1 MRILHVLDHSLPLQ
15 SGYVYRTLGIVNQQ
29 RKIGWE
35 PILVTS
41 GKHQSFIEDGNGEPI
56 ERIGDWEVFRTPPAT
71 GVASRLPVLGD
82 ITIVHDLGRRLDEII
97 PEIKPDILHAHSPA
111 LNGLAAIQ
119 AGRRHNVPVVYEVRA
134 FWEDARL
141 SHHNRTRPDLKYHAT
156 RRLETYVLQRAAAVT
171 TICDGLAQEMTE
183 RGIPTDKVTVIPNAV
198 DRGAFTGCGV
208 PDPALAARLGVTGR
222 TVLGFFGSFYSYE
235 GLHLLLQ
242 AIARVRLVH
251 PTIAVLL
258 AGGGPEEA
266 ALRRLVSELGIASN
280 VVFAGRVPHSEIQKY
295 YDLADLL
302 VFPRLSM
309 RLTEL
314 VTPLKPLEAMAQQRI
329 VVASDVGGHRELM
342 RHRETAY
349 LFAPDDPR
357 HVAEGILGALYDR
370 PAWPRIQS
378 QALRFVE
385 RERCWE
391 ASVARYD
398 RVYNRLL
405 NPAGDTPH

>member
-29 RKIGWE
+29 RKMGWE

-41 GKHQSFIEDGNGEPI
+41 GKHQSFVGGGNGKPVEQ
-56 ERIGDWEVFRTPPAT
+56 IGDWQVFRTSVAT
-71 GVASRLPVLGD
+71 GKMARLPVLGD
-82 ITIVHDLGRRLDEII
+82 VAIVQHLGRRLDAII
-97 PEIKPDILHAHSPA
+97 PEIRPDILHAHSPA

-119 AGRRHNVPVVYEVRA
+119 AGRRHNIPVVYEVRA

-141 SHHNRTRPDLKYHAT
+141 SHQHRTRPDLKYYAS
-156 RRLETYVLQRAAAVT
+156 RRLETSVLQRADAVM
-171 TICDGLAQEMTE
+171 TICDGLAQEVVA
-183 RGIPTDKVTVIPNAV
+183 RGIPADKVTVIPNAV
-198 DRGAFTGCGV
+198 DLHAFTGRGD
-208 PDPALAARLGVTGR
+208 PDPALAAQLGMTGR
-222 TVLGFFGSFYSYE
+222 IVLGFFGSFCHYE

-242 AIARVRLVH
+242 AIPRIRLVY

-266 ALRRLVSELGIASN
+266 NLRRLASELGINSA
-280 VVFAGRVPHSEIQKY
+280 VVFAGRVPHAEIQKY

-329 VVASDVGGHRELM
+329 VVASDIGGHRELM
-342 RHRETAY
+342 RHHETAY

-357 HVAEGILGALYDR
+357 HVAKGILGALYDR
-370 PAWPRIQS
+370 PEWLRIQS

-385 RERCWE
+385 RERSWA
-391 ASVARYD
+391 ASVARYAP
-398 RVYNRLL
+398 VYNRLL
-405 NPAGDTPH
+405 NPGSETHH